1 MRYRQLTHIAA
12 RCAHTHSRG
21 KWGTRNAASHDGPT
35 TNRQIAHSDFAVSS
49 RITTSQ
55 QEAILRRGSGI
66 QPHRHAKA
74 EQDDSD
80 DGSSRSLRLRHAETA
95 SQSGYLCC
103 VPALILNHRCQAM
116 IDPEALKEVQANQ
129 AEMHKNLQNVQNLEF
144 SGGSLGKLLAG
155 STEKASAPTSP
166 GGPQRRRKA
175 A

>member
-1 MRYRQLTHIAA
+1 MLLKTLAA
-12 RCAHTHSRG
+12 VLVLGAVESLAAELRG
-21 KWGTRNAASHDGPT
+21 SLAA
-35 TNRQIAHSDFAVSS
+35 N
-49 RITTSQ
+49 
-55 QEAILRRGSGI
+55 EAISPEANGEPEMRPHTMGRRPTDKSLIQTLPYPLVLRPLNKKQYYEEARVFSPI
-66 QPHRHAKA
+66 DMLKQNKM
-74 EQDDSD
+74 
-80 DGSSRSLRLRHAETA
+80 
-95 SQSGYLCC
+95 
-103 VPALILNHRCQAM
+103 ILMMVAAAVFAFGMPKLLAM